1 MPPAELPK
9 AAGGIV
15 EQGTSDDATTGRFRY
30 YSKNLVNF
38 RDVDVDARNTTLG
51 ANWGDRAAT
60 QPFTQLQV
68 QLGDSIQPREAL
80 SMMDPDKGKLS
91 RAFGLYT
98 AFIGKS
104 QGYRGSVMSYDE
116 FCGFHNANFE
126 PGPGMG
132 DRGPCF
138 FFEIQSPAGSLATD
152 LQIRGQLRA
161 SPGSLAS
168 QELVVVAVSD
178 SLWNIGWQPPAT
190 APVLTET
197 NPIV

>member
-1 MPPAELPK
+1 M
-9 AAGGIV
+9 
-15 EQGTSDDATTGRFRY
+15 
-30 YSKNLVNF
+30 
-38 RDVDVDARNTTLG
+38 G
-51 ANWGDRAAT
+51 ASRGPGAAT
-60 QPFTQLQV
+60 QPLTQLQV
-68 QLGDSIQPREAL
+68 QLGDAIQPREAL
-80 SMMDPDKGKLS
+80 SMMDPDQGKLS

-126 PGPGMG
+126 SGPGMG